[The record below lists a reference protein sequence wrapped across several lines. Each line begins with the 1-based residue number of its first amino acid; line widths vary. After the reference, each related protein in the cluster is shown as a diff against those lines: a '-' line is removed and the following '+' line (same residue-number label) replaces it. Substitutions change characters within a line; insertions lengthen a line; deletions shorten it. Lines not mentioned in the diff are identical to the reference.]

1 VLIAPLVFQK
11 SQRHKVADNN
21 CIVLRGFKTAFGGGK
36 SVGFVCVY
44 DTVEGFKKY
53 EPKHMQ
59 IRAGL
64 KEKVEKSR
72 KQIKELKNRGKKT
85 RGTGV
90 RQAKHKAKRTQ
101 DS

>member
-1 VLIAPLVFQK
+1 M
-11 SQRHKVADNN
+11 
-21 CIVLRGFKTAFGGGK
+21 LRGFKNSFGGGK

-44 DTVEGFKKY
+44 DSVDAFKKY

-64 KEKVEKSR
+64 QEKVEKSR
-72 KQIKELKNRGKKT
+72 KQIKELKNRRKKVS
-85 RGTGV
+85 GTGV
-90 RQAKHKAKRTQ
+90 RQTKHKLKRSQ